1 MRYSFLLFLAA
12 SIPVSAQVDTC
23 PTYVTP
29 EISIKKI
36 QFLSYPEMEIENQN
50 LKKLP
55 IRKKITSTSITEYDK
70 NGNIIKNTQT
80 GSTQKNLKCTYTNG
94 ILTEKQFVYIADK
107 DKIEASN
114 RQALQQAEARAKY
127 SNDGIIDVSYQQP
140 NSTESLYTAT
150 LNSKNQVTSYRS
162 QEFELSEKSKK
173 LTSDQKTDITYQDGK
188 ISTIQSPDSRQ
199 QYFYQNGI
207 LVKRESQV
215 TERFQE
221 RKTTEELL
229 HDKNKNLIAIRYKE
243 ELTRNGEIAE
253 KRSGIRDSVSYD
265 QKNRM
270 IRFGWKKDF
279 SQYTYDKSGNLASVT
294 DFYNNKENKRTEFVY
309 DKNLLIKISEISGDS
324 SSPKKY
330 LKEYTYKNGLM
341 TEVKYY
347 ANTQLTAK
355 KVFEYNNKNLLTKA
369 LSLNPVYDREKGLIK
384 NEFKTSLQTE
394 YVYDGKFVIMKNN
407 DKEALRYELY

>member
-1 MRYSFLLFLAA
+1 MRYSFLLFLLA
-12 SIPVSAQVDTC
+12 SVPVSAQIDIC
-23 PTYVTP
+23 PTYVIP

-36 QFLSYPEMEIENQN
+36 QFLSFPEMEIENQN

-55 IRKKITSTSITEYDK
+55 IRKKITYNSITEYDK
-70 NGNIIKNTQT
+70 NGNIIKTTQT
-80 GSTQKNLKCTYTNG
+80 DNTQKNLKCTYRNG
-94 ILTEKQFVYIADK
+94 ILTEKQLLYIADK

-114 RQALQQAEARAKY
+114 RKALQQAEERAKY
-127 SNDGIIDVSYQQP
+127 TDNGLIDLAYQQP

-162 QEFELSEKSKK
+162 QEFEINGNNKK
-173 LTSDQKTDITYQDGK
+173 LTSDQKTDITYQDDK
-188 ISTIQSPDSRQ
+188 ISTIKSPNSSQ

-215 TERFQE
+215 NEKFQE
-221 RKTTEELL
+221 KKITEELL
-229 HDKNKNLIAIRYKE
+229 HDRNKNLIAIRYKE
-243 ELTRNGEIAE
+243 ELTRNGEIAG
-253 KRSGIRDSVSYD
+253 KSSGIRDSVSYD
-265 QKNRM
+265 QNNRM

-279 SQYTYDKSGNLASVT
+279 TQYTYDHSGNLASVT

-330 LKEYTYKNGLM
+330 LNEYTYKNGLM

-347 ANTQLTAK
+347 ANAQLTAK
-355 KVFEYNNKNLLTKA
+355 KVFEYNNKNQLTKA
-369 LSLNPVYDREKGLIK
+369 ISLSPVYDREKGLIE
-384 NEFKTSLQTE
+384 NEFKTSAQTE